1 MMQTRPDQ
9 QSNDQ
14 HQSNKCADAV
24 PAIVMPENTTQR
36 PGNTRPQI
44 VTEQKQAWPLARF
57 ARGPIQLLATEWA
70 AKNPAEKSN
79 IPAKISHSELNKVIS
94 KPNSITPVENNI
106 TGPRP

>member
-44 VTEQKQAWPLARF
+44 VTEQIQRGGLAF
-57 ARGPIQLLATEWA
+57 SCLLYTSDA
-70 AKNPAEKSN
+70 ADE
-79 IPAKISHSELNKVIS
+79 
-94 KPNSITPVENNI
+94 
-106 TGPRP
+106 